1 MLIVTDGLVLRE
13 VLYRDSD
20 KMLTILTRDRGKIP
34 ASCPGARS
42 RQGSMRAGTQLL
54 SYSNFTLYEYRGR
67 YSVNAAEPEEL
78 FIGLR
83 KDILSL
89 SLASYMAE
97 VLDAITEEEDPAAEV
112 LTTGLNCL
120 YALSV
125 HKKPRELI
133 KAVFE
138 LRVMMLAGYAPD
150 ASQCSVC
157 GKSDVEDPVFN
168 VKTGL
173 ISCSCCISKESY
185 HEGYQEDYNEDG
197 SSGMPR
203 QYRQNLLPGKAV
215 VPLCSRS
222 LLALRYILAA
232 EPKKFLS
239 FSVEEKPLKLLSQAA
254 ELYLLS
260 RLERE
265 FSTLDFYKSL
275 L

>member
-20 KMLTILTRDRGKIP
+20 KMLTILTKDRGKIS

-54 SYSNFTLYEYRGR
+54 SYSTFTLYESRGR
-67 YSVNAAEPEEL
+67 YSVNAAEPVEL
-78 FIGLR
+78 FVGLR

-97 VLDAITEEEDPAAEV
+97 VLEAIADEEDPAPEL

-125 HKKPRELI
+125 RKKPRDLI

-138 LRVMMLAGYAPD
+138 MRVMMLAGYAPD
-150 ASQCSVC
+150 VSQCSVC
-157 GKSDVEDPVFN
+157 GEGELEDPVFN
-168 VKTGL
+168 VKTGS
-173 ISCSCCISKESY
+173 ISCADCAKGE
-185 HEGYQEDYNEDG
+185 
-197 SSGMPR
+197 
-203 QYRQNLLPGKAV
+203 PGV
-215 VPLCSRS
+215 VQLCDRS
-222 LLALRYILAA
+222 LMALRYILTA
-232 EPKKFLS
+232 EPKRVLS
-239 FSVEEKPLKLLSQAA
+239 FSLEEQPLTLLSRAA
-254 ELYLLS
+254 ELYLQS
-260 RLERE
+260 QLERE
-265 FSTLDFYKSL
+265 FSTLGFYKSL